1 MTSPKQEKNGKLA
14 NRIRKVV
21 VSGGHHDT
29 FLETDERVLARITD
43 GIYRQ
48 PSSALRELIANAYD
62 ADAKVVSITTDAPR
76 FTAIKVS
83 DDGIGMDPDTFANLV
98 EHIGG
103 SAKRTKRGA
112 KLGITDKK
120 DPTRSEGGRRLI
132 GKIGI
137 GLFSVA
143 QLTRQF
149 VIITKTAGTEY
160 QLLAHVTLNRFD
172 EADLAKVDENNPF
185 RAGSVRIW
193 AEKTPDKKG
202 HGTTIKLTTLL
213 PRVVHILQ
221 SRDVWSSLEAEENA
235 KGVGKRKPPL
245 FHIGKIDPEDP
256 ETLLKGPSYPWDDTK
271 ADEEER
277 FQCLIDQVAEAWRRG
292 NQYARLE
299 HALDNYFRMVWN
311 LGLALPVGYA
321 EKHPFSLT
329 GRDLKHSFVLPDK
342 RGSTNLKPL
351 KLDPKDPEETIG
363 KKAGLPDP
371 EDWAPDFSVTID
383 GVRLARPIRFKGY
396 PKTATAQQDLVMFVG
411 HAVPDMSKIPDSQRG
426 GPLSFSGYFFWVPRV
441 IPQEHNGILVRI
453 NGASGTLFDETFLK
467 YQVAERRLSQLIA
480 EVYVNEG
487 LEGALVIDRESF
499 NTAHPH
505 YQVLAN
511 WVHNSLRLIRNTL
524 KDLQSTARDKKAERN
539 ESKVTAA
546 LAIAVNELIAENT
559 DYDPAD
565 VPEVVVVENEQ
576 ELETA
581 VEEGKI
587 ALLREEVSA
596 AVGTEDREPDV
607 WRDTHAAAVA
617 RLLEAHGL
625 LQDLDRSDQAAL
637 VGGIVKLFT
646 IKN

>member
-1 MTSPKQEKNGKLA
+1 MATRGA
-14 NRIRKVV
+14 T
-21 VSGGHHDT
+21 VSGNLAGEIERCVESGKHYDT
-29 FLETDERVLARITD
+29 YLETDQQVLARITD

-48 PSSALRELIANAYD
+48 PASALRELIANAYD
-62 ADAKVVSITTDAPR
+62 ADARLVSITTDAPR
-76 FTAIKVS
+76 FNTIKVS
-83 DDGIGMDPDTFANLV
+83 DDGIGMSPGVFANLV

-120 DPTRSEGGRRLI
+120 DPTRSAGGRLLI

-149 VIITKTAGTEY
+149 VIITKTAGTDY
-160 QLLAHVTLNRFD
+160 QLLAHVTLNRFE
-172 EADLAKVDENNPF
+172 EAELAKVDEDNPF

-193 AEKTPDKKG
+193 SEKSPDKKG

-221 SRDVWSSLEAEENA
+221 SRDVWSALAEEEHA
-235 KGVGKRKPPL
+235 KGAGKRKPPL
-245 FHIGKIDPEDP
+245 YHIGQIDPEDP
-256 ETLLKGPSYPWDDTK
+256 DSLLMRPSYPWQQP
-271 ADEEER
+271 ADEVEK

-299 HALDNYFRMVWN
+299 NALDNYFKMVWD
-311 LGLALPVGYA
+311 LGLSLPIDYA
-321 EKHPFSLT
+321 EEHPFALT
-329 GRDLKHSFVLPDK
+329 GRDLKHCYLLPDR
-342 RGSTNLKPL
+342 RGSTKLKPV
-351 KLDPKDPEETIG
+351 KLDSKNPRETVRSVA
-363 KKAGLPDP
+363 KLPDP
-371 EDWAPDFSVTID
+371 EDSDPSFVVSLD
-383 GVRLARPIRFKGY
+383 GVRLARPIRFTGY
-396 PKTATAQQDLVMFVG
+396 PKTGVAHQDPVMFVG
-411 HAVPDMSKIPDSQRG
+411 HATPDMSMIPDSQRG

-441 IPQEHNGILVRI
+441 IPQEHNGVLVRI

-480 EVYVNEG
+480 EVYVAEG

-524 KDLQSTARDKKAERN
+524 KDIQTTARDKKAQQTEA
-539 ESKVTAA
+539 KKTAA
-546 LAIAVNELIAENT
+546 LAIAVNELIAEFT

-565 VPEVVVVENEQ
+565 VPDVVILDDED
-576 ELETA
+576 A
-581 VEEGKI
+581 VAEAVADGKI
-587 ALLREEVSA
+587 AYLRSEITA
-596 AVGTEDREPDV
+596 AGGDDKEL
-607 WRDTHAAAVA
+607 DTWQESHAAAVA

-625 LQDLDRSDQAAL
+625 LQDLDRADQAAL

-646 IKN
+646 IKS